1 MGLVFSKPPPTTN
14 SEVDTI
20 AARLFA
26 IDKCIH
32 AVLPKL
38 ESATDKWKSLLSVSR
53 SLSAELNE
61 VYEKH
66 APEYKTVDSSFRSL
80 DAFQSFMQ
88 HFHKD
93 NTVSNHCAQIL
104 KSYSQEISNLK
115 VSLKNRARHQEKY
128 ENLKKKYESIRN
140 ETPKKKRLEERMR
153 EAEEAFEKSS
163 SSLLQKMNELYLKH
177 AQVLEHALIGLWHS
191 DLKHAEAFMDNAY
204 AMRKAVDVFLDKVAN
219 NEMDKINSTWL
230 KEKTTAYP
238 SNGTKSRVSGAT
250 KGAKKDETA
259 WKASEKPFVEGSTIS
274 TLDSNHEEQEKSQE
288 ETSMYITRNS
298 SQTITVA

>member
-1 MGLVFSKPPPTTN
+1 MGLIFSKPPPTN

-32 AVLPKL
+32 AIVPKL
-38 ESATDKWKSLLSVSR
+38 ESATDKWKTLLSVSR
-53 SLSAELNE
+53 SLSSELNE

-66 APEYKTVDSSFRSL
+66 AAEYKTVDSSFRSL

-88 HFHKD
+88 QFHKD
-93 NTVSNHCAQIL
+93 NTVTNHCIQIL

-115 VSLKNRARHQEKY
+115 NSLKNRTRHQEKY
-128 ENLKKKYESIRN
+128 ESLKKKYENIRN

-153 EAEEAFEKSS
+153 EAEEVYQKSS
-163 SSLLQKMNELYLKH
+163 NALLQKMNELYLKH

-191 DLKHAEAFMDNAY
+191 DLKHAEAFTDNAY
-204 AMRKAVDVFLDKVAN
+204 AMRKAVDAFLDKVAN

-238 SNGTKSRVSGAT
+238 SNGTKSRVSV
-250 KGAKKDETA
+250 AKKVQKNCETA
-259 WKASEKPFVEGSTIS
+259 WKALEKPSIEGSTIS
-274 TLDSNHEEQEKSQE
+274 TLESNNEEQETSQE
-288 ETSMYITRNS
+288 ETSMYVTRNS
-298 SQTITVA
+298 SQTIPVA